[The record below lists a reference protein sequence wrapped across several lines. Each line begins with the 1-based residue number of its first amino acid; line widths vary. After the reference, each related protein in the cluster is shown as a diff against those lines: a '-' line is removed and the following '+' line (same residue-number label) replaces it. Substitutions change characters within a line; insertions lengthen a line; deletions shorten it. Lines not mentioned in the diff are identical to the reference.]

1 MNRVALVGAG
11 CGLSTLTL
19 RAAQLLSACA
29 CVIYDSLLDEEMLRL
44 VPETCENIF
53 VGKRAGAHS
62 LPQEEINALLIECA
76 KKYPLTV
83 RLKGGDP
90 FVFGR
95 GGEELAALQA
105 AGIPC
110 EVVAGITSCV
120 AAAERF
126 GIPVTHRGAAQ
137 SFTVLTAHTREGV
150 PDFSHLADNRGTLVF
165 LMAKAAAK
173 NIQSDLLQ
181 GGMSEDMPC
190 AVISAAGMPEE
201 RLLRCRLCALADTAA
216 LLSAPMII
224 LVGRVCEENLLGKE
238 YLSPPRVLVA
248 GTKTHTDR
256 VCALLAGKGM
266 NSVACAYR
274 RIVPCDFDA
283 FFARADA
290 FSWLVFT
297 SSNGVE
303 VFFSR
308 ARELRFDFRRFA
320 DKKFAAIGPATA
332 EKLAQYGFF
341 ADLVPTEYTSRAL
354 SKALAVAGAQ
364 RSATALLRARQGSE
378 ELLSLGEQFD
388 VYDTADDEEKLVRA
402 KRELA
407 GAACVTFSSAGGARA
422 FLMRTAIPERVRIVC
437 IGEETAKAVRE
448 AGYCPIVAKKASAE
462 ELVCAVTEALKI

>member
-29 CVIYDSLLDEEMLRL
+29 CVVYDSLLDEETLCL
-44 VPETCENIF
+44 VPKTCEKIF

-62 LPQEEINALLIECA
+62 LPQEEINALLIGCA

-95 GGEELAALQA
+95 GGEELAALHA

-137 SFTVLTAHTREGV
+137 SFTVLTAHTREGI
-150 PDFSHLADNRGTLVF
+150 PDFSYLADNRGTLVF

-201 RLLRCRLCALADTAA
+201 DLRRCRLCSLADTAD
-216 LLSAPMII
+216 LLPAPMII
-224 LVGRVCEENLLGKE
+224 LVGRVCEENLLGKA
-238 YLSPPRVLVA
+238 YSPPPRVLVT

-256 VCALLAGKGM
+256 VCALLAGKGIDP
-266 NSVACAYR
+266 VACAYR

-283 FFARADA
+283 FFARSDE

-297 SSNGVE
+297 SPNGVE
-303 VFFSR
+303 AFFSR
-308 ARELRFDFRRFA
+308 ARALHFDFRRLA
-320 DKKFAAIGPATA
+320 EKKFAAIGPATA
-332 EKLAQYGFF
+332 EKLAQYGIF

-354 SKALAVAGAQ
+354 SKALGAAGA
-364 RSATALLRARQGSE
+364 RRAATALLRARQGSE
-378 ELLSLGEQFD
+378 ELLFVGEQFN
-388 VYDTADDEEKLVRA
+388 VYDTADDEEEIVRA
-402 KRELA
+402 KRA
-407 GAACVTFSSAGGARA
+407 FGGAACVTFSSAGGARA
-422 FLMRTAIPERVRIVC
+422 FLDRIAIPEGIKIVC

-448 AGYCPIVAKKASAE
+448 AGYSPAVAKKASAE
-462 ELVCAVTEALKI
+462 ELVCAVTEALEI